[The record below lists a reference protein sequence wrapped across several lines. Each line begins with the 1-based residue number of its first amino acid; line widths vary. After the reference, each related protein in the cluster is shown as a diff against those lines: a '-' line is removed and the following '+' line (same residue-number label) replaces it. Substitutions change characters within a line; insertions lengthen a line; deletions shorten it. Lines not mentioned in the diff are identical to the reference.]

1 MTIHNNDYTAQIF
14 YSEHQARLRAQA
26 AANRLTGRQT
36 RGRPVRRPWWHGLAR
51 LRAGQRRG
59 VPATAL

>member
-1 MTIHNNDYTAQIF
+1 MTVHNNDYTAQIF

-26 AANRLTGRQT
+26 AANRPTGRRT
-36 RGRPVRRPWWHGLAR
+36 GERPVWRPWWRGLAR

-59 VPATAL
+59 VPATAS

>member
-26 AANRLTGRQT
+26 AANRLSGRRP
-36 RGRPVRRPWWHGLAR
+36 RGRPGWRPWWRGLAR
-51 LRAGQRRG
+51 TGQRRG
-59 VPATAL
+59 VPATAS